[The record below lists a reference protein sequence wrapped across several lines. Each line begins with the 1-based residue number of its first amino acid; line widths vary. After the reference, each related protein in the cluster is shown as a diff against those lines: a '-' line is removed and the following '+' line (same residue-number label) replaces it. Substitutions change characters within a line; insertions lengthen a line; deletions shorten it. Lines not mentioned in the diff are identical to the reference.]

1 MTFKH
6 KLKRIGFAFCV
17 FMVVCW
23 SLAPFLWFVITSV
36 KTPEEIAA
44 RPPSVL
50 PASIHPEN
58 YSRLSTH
65 HRFFI
70 PIRNSLVVS
79 GVTTLITIPIAAL
92 AAYAI
97 ARLRFRG
104 RIPILSLILT
114 AAMFPQITIA
124 HTLERWLFSLGWI
137 NTFQGLVVPYISLS
151 LPLAVWIL
159 ASFFREFPPDLEDAA
174 RLDGCGPL
182 GILFRIFF
190 PVAAPAVFT
199 AAILTFIYSWNE
211 FFFASFIV
219 DREQFRT
226 VPVAIVQFQG
236 RYNLPWGEVAA
247 ASVISTLPL
256 IIMVLAFQK
265 RIISGLTAG
274 AVKE

>member
-1 MTFKH
+1 MTITGR
-6 KLKRIGFAFCV
+6 LKSIGFALCV
-17 FMVVCW
+17 FVLVCW

-44 RPPSVL
+44 RPTTLL
-50 PASIHPEN
+50 PASIHSEN

-70 PIRNSLVVS
+70 PIRNSLIVS
-79 GVTTLITIPIAAL
+79 GATTAVTIPIAAL

-104 RIPILSLILT
+104 RISILSLIL
-114 AAMFPQITIA
+114 AASMFPQITIA
-124 HTLERWLFSLGWI
+124 HTLERWLFNLGWI
-137 NTFQGLVVPYISLS
+137 NTFHGLVVPYVSLS

-159 ASFFREFPPDLEDAA
+159 ASFFREFPADLEDAA
-174 RLDGCGPL
+174 RLDGCGRL

-199 AAILTFIYSWNE
+199 AALLTFIYSWNE

-226 VPVAIVQFQG
+226 LPVAIVQFQG

-247 ASVISTLPL
+247 ASVVSTIPL
-256 IIMVLAFQK
+256 IILVLAFQR

-274 AVKE
+274 AVKG